1 MSDVMAVSAKSAAD
15 PADTNPKLPYSK
27 RRVRV
32 GLTVTL
38 VGFLVFLIGIR
49 PAIFGFDRSPVIGFV
64 QLAVMEVGLAMI
76 CLGGYTSLMALWKN
90 QTPTIAVD
98 LGLRIVTTGYVVAV
112 FTGMADVFGI
122 GSHALPGIPYF
133 GEWQALGVEI
143 GQIMIG
149 IGFMLLIPYS
159 AFQHKKETPKSV

>member
-1 MSDVMAVSAKSAAD
+1 
-15 PADTNPKLPYSK
+15 
-27 RRVRV
+27 
-32 GLTVTL
+32 
-38 VGFLVFLIGIR
+38 
-49 PAIFGFDRSPVIGFV
+49 
-64 QLAVMEVGLAMI
+64 
-76 CLGGYTSLMALWKN
+76 
-90 QTPTIAVD
+90 
-98 LGLRIVTTGYVVAV
+98 
-112 FTGMADVFGI
+112 I

>member
-1 MSDVMAVSAKSAAD
+1 MSDIKVVSAKSAAE

-90 QTPTIAVD
+90 QAPTIAVD

-149 IGFMLLIPYS
+149 VGFMLLIPYS
-159 AFQHKKETPKSV
+159 AFQHNKETPKSA